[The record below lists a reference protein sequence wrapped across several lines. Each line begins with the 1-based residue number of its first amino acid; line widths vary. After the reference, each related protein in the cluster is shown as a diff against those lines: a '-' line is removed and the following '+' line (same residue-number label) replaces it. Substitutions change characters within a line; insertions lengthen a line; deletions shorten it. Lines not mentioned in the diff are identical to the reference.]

1 MPVSS
6 LMSSAR
12 PARTSSV
19 DSAMVF
25 LLVGCAG
32 CAVVES
38 DVRMTEIESIRRLT
52 AV

>member
-1 MPVSS
+1 

-25 LLVGCAG
+25 LLVGFAA

-38 DVRMTEIESIRRLT
+38 DVTNDRNESI
-52 AV
+52 